1 MSNTWERAFGSI
13 APPEN
18 EDNIKQIQRN
28 IQQQA
33 WDEELPTLSSNLTE
47 DEQIIKLLKEKG
59 LYKDEI
65 SLVSNINEIATKY
78 NNLALRM
85 AEMQKAFQ
93 G

>member
-13 APPEN
+13 QPPEN